1 MDNLRNKEYRAHA
14 IFLLFKR
21 YLAKV
26 FFTKAAFDREFCP
39 RLITL
44 YNSTACSSK
53 SPISL
58 SNASFYF

>member
-44 YNSTACSSK
+44 YN
-53 SPISL
+53 
-58 SNASFYF
+58 